1 LLSFCHGDE
10 RRLDV
15 HRGRTQ
21 GVDDLEHELRR
32 DVSRAQVDNPD
43 KGCSDADC
51 RTAKGQVVGED
62 NTALRGGAFE
72 YFDVWPANQLFVP
85 RGSKVETSCAQ
96 TSDDVGS
103 DVSSDSSGKS
113 SGVTP

>member
-10 RRLDV
+10 RLVDV
-15 HRGRTQ
+15 PRGRAK

-43 KGCSDADC
+43 EGCSDAHC

-62 NTALRGGAFE
+62 DTPLRGGAFE
-72 YFDVWPANQLFVP
+72 YFDVRPAN
-85 RGSKVETSCAQ
+85 
-96 TSDDVGS
+96 
-103 DVSSDSSGKS
+103 
-113 SGVTP
+113 